1 MALVWNLS
9 RKAMQLGSLTSNEI
23 NAETEASFDDSKAYS
38 EKKENVNYSAISTG
52 YFPYYRSNEE
62 QFVQPLLYDLNAEGE
77 KPESNWK
84 DEAEGECAELSGDA
98 EKTTHPALGAERTP
112 CSSMANVEPTS
123 QQLLG
128 GSTLGGC
135 LPTFSLSTSLPS
147 LDWRFSSTGYIP
159 YYRTE
164 AELCIGPATCDKF
177 LTRTEILE
185 NKEGRWV
192 EEKNTWN
199 FGAGCLVS

>member
-1 MALVWNLS
+1 MTLVWNLS
-9 RKAMQLGSLTSNEI
+9 RKLMQSLNLTSNQI
-23 NAETEASFDDSKAYS
+23 NTETEESLDDSKVYS
-38 EKKENVNYSAISTG
+38 EKENVNYSAISTG

-62 QFVQPLLYDLNAEGE
+62 QFVQPLLYGLNAEEE

-84 DEAEGECAELSGDA
+84 NEGEGECAELGGDA
-98 EKTTHPALGAERTP
+98 EKTTHPALRAERKP

-128 GSTLGGC
+128 GSTLGSC
-135 LPTFSLSTSLPS
+135 LPTFSLSTTLPS
-147 LDWRFSSTGYIP
+147 LDWPFSSTGYVP

-164 AELCIGPATCDKF
+164 AELHVGPAMFDRF
-177 LTRTEILE
+177 LTRTEISE
-185 NKEGRWV
+185 NEEGRWV

-199 FGAGCLVS
+199 FGASCLVS